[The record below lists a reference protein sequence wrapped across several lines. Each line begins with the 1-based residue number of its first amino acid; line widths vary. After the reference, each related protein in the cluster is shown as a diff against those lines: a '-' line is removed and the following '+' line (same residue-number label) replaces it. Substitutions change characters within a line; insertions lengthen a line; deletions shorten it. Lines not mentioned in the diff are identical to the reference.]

1 MTSAAPSTPAARWGR
16 RPAAAGPAL
25 TRDLLV
31 ATLLRLLE
39 QEGLEAVNMRR
50 VGQELGVS
58 PRLLYSHVRDKA
70 AMVDLVCD
78 VITQRC
84 IPDLTGLDWRA
95 RLVAVARAMRRALLR
110 YPGAANWILGR
121 ATHRLP
127 PTSAYDIRT
136 EVRGALRTAGLAE
149 VAVDHA
155 YLCFSAYTMGHLA
168 QTQAALVG
176 GSPTG
181 ALDISQA
188 EIEESFETGLAMV
201 IAGVEHMASRDEPPR
216 NR

>member
-1 MTSAAPSTPAARWGR
+1 MTFTAASPSARRGR
-16 RPAAAGPAL
+16 RPAAEGPAL
-25 TRDLLV
+25 NRDLLI

-39 QEGLEAVNMRR
+39 HEGLEAVNMRR

-78 VITQRC
+78 AITERC
-84 IPDLTGLDWRA
+84 MPDLAGLDWQA

-110 YPGAANWILGR
+110 YPGAANWILAR

-136 EVRGALRTAGLAE
+136 EVRSALRAAGLGE
-149 VAVDHA
+149 LAVDHA

-181 ALDISQA
+181 ALEISQA
-188 EIEESFETGLAMV
+188 EIDDSFETGLAIV
-201 IAGVEHMASRDEPPR
+201 IAGVERLAGP
-216 NR
+216 